1 MLTKTISALLIIAG
15 IIHLLP
21 VTGVLGAERLAALYG
36 LAVQEPNLLILL
48 RSRAVLFGLLGAL
61 LIYTAWRPALQP
73 IALLGGLVS
82 VLTFLLLAY
91 SSPGYSDAL
100 RRVVIADW
108 VALACLL
115 IALTLYFITRAKA

>member
-1 MLTKTISALLIIAG
+1 MLTKAISALLIIAG

-61 LIYTAWRPALQP
+61 LIYAAWRPALQP

-115 IALTLYFITRAKA
+115 IALTLYFITRGKA

>member
-1 MLTKTISALLIIAG
+1 MLTKVISALLIIAG

-36 LAVQEPNLLILL
+36 LSVQEPNLLILL

-61 LIYTAWRPALQP
+61 LIYAAWRPALQP
-73 IALLGGLVS
+73 IALFGGLVS
-82 VLTFLLLAY
+82 VLAFLFLAY
-91 SSPGYSDAL
+91 SSPGYNDAL

-108 VALACLL
+108 LALACLL
-115 IALTLYFITRAKA
+115 IALTLYFITRGKA

>member
-61 LIYTAWRPALQP
+61 LIYAAWRPALQP

-82 VLTFLLLAY
+82 VLTFLFLAY
-91 SSPGYSDAL
+91 GSPGYNDAL

>member
-21 VTGVLGAERLAALYG
+21 ITGVLGAERLAALYG

-61 LIYTAWRPALQP
+61 LIYAAWRPALQP